1 MIRKL
6 LVHSVDGGLVML
18 NTDKIDAMYDYV
30 PSDDSWNDEER
41 KEYEER
47 KAKESC
53 TKIHMGE
60 TVWSVQESVGQI
72 DVMLTQNETHEE

>member
-30 PSDDSWNDEER
+30 PSDDSWDD
-41 KEYEER
+41 
-47 KAKESC
+47 KESC
-53 TKIHMGE
+53 TKIHMGK